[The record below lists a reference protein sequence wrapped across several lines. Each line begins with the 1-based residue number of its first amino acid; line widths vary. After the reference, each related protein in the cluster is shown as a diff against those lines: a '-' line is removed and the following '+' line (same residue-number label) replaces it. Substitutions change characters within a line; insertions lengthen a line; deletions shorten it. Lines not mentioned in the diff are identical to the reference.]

1 MSPFCASSLS
11 FGAAGEFSLYL
22 TAVSRGFK
30 GHHVSLSRP
39 LSRPTPPVRKVCPH
53 KHGSRTPNLMPEDP
67 VLNHKEQGQFGS
79 EPGGYK
85 AAISCNDSQN
95 WECPQQL
102 LMPPSASITS
112 ASSQGGGGT

>member
-11 FGAAGEFSLYL
+11 FVATGEFSLYL
-22 TAVSRGFK
+22 IAVSRGFK

-53 KHGSRTPNLMPEDP
+53 KQGSRTPNLMPEDP

-79 EPGGYK
+79 EPGGHK
-85 AAISCNDSQN
+85 AGISCNDSQN
-95 WECPQQL
+95 WERPQQL
-102 LMPPSASITS
+102 LMPPSPSITS
-112 ASSQGGGGT
+112 ASSQGGGGI